1 MTDAELPRLQGS
13 DAVQEAARK
22 ILLGDTSINAA
33 NALESVL
40 LDERLHEEEED
51 EEKEEL
57 LFVLA
62 LYSPRAGYPYA
73 DEGQLRAAIVSF
85 LGVSQDE

>member
-1 MTDAELPRLQGS
+1 M
-13 DAVQEAARK
+13 QEAARK
-22 ILLGDTSINAA
+22 ILRGDTSINAA
-33 NALESVL
+33 NELESVL
-40 LDERLHEEEED
+40 LDERLHEEWD